1 MKKSVELIGIE
12 DVLKNINKEFKAM
25 QIRIFSGLIVSAII
39 VRRSM
44 EETEPLIPIDL
55 GNLRASWFTVTR
67 LEAPV
72 VTMAFIGD
80 DAAKMAIDHA
90 ISITD
95 AKQDVDQDS
104 DPVLILGFS
113 ANYALWV
120 HEMVD
125 AIFQR
130 PGAGAKFLEAALK
143 RNKNAILRAIADSAK
158 IQ

>member
-1 MKKSVELIGIE
+1 MKNTVELVGIE
-12 DVLKNINKEFKAM
+12 NVLKNINKEFQAM
-25 QIRIFSGLIVSAII
+25 HLRVFSGLIVSAII

-67 LEAPV
+67 LETPAAS
-72 VTMAFIGD
+72 MAFTGD
-80 DAAKMAIDHA
+80 NAAKMAIDHA

-95 AKQDVDQDS
+95 AKQDADQDS
-104 DPVLILGFS
+104 DPVIILGFS

>member
-1 MKKSVELIGIE
+1 
-12 DVLKNINKEFKAM
+12 
-25 QIRIFSGLIVSAII
+25 
-39 VRRSM
+39 
-44 EETEPLIPIDL
+44 
-55 GNLRASWFTVTR
+55 TR
-67 LEAPV
+67 LETPAAS
-72 VTMAFIGD
+72 MAFTGD
-80 DAAKMAIDHA
+80 NAAKMAIDHA

-95 AKQDVDQDS
+95 AKQDADQDS
-104 DPVLILGFS
+104 DPVIILGFS